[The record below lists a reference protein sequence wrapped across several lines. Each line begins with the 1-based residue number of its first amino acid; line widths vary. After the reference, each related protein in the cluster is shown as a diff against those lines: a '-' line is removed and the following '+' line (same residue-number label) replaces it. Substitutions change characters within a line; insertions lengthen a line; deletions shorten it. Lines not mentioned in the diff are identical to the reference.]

1 MEVRDMFRVIDG
13 LLVKASEKAL
23 GIEDIYSFYGWFE
36 GFHGIV
42 TSIFDVQEDILF
54 SRLERVGA
62 IKNENALAPKRR
74 KTKQERTKEA
84 CWDIL
89 ELKIQFQRKSDRK
102 VSMDELVLEM
112 SDEAQHLAS
121 RVLAYVAAIEDELPS
136 LIAKHFDKTE
146 CSLIEVAVYNNRRS
160 SEQGSLVLAAY
171 ARGILDGHER
181 EQFLNIALG
190 NLKKKV
196 TDIRLPGTK
205 LYRKFQSKHIDLAD
219 KLANIPAAAAWVPAS
234 QSEAPLLQI

>member
-1 MEVRDMFRVIDG
+1 
-13 LLVKASEKAL
+13 
-23 GIEDIYSFYGWFE
+23 
-36 GFHGIV
+36 
-42 TSIFDVQEDILF
+42 
-54 SRLERVGA
+54 
-62 IKNENALAPKRR
+62 
-74 KTKQERTKEA
+74 
-84 CWDIL
+84 
-89 ELKIQFQRKSDRK
+89 
-102 VSMDELVLEM
+102 
-112 SDEAQHLAS
+112 
-121 RVLAYVAAIEDELPS
+121 
-136 LIAKHFDKTE
+136 
-146 CSLIEVAVYNNRRS
+146 VAVYNNRRS